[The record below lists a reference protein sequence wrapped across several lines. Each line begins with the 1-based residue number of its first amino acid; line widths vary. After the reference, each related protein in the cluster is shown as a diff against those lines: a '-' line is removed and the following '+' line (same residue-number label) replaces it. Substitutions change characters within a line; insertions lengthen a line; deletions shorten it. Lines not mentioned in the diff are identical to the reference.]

1 MAIDFNTVSDRV
13 FDQLK
18 GFGYSITMNDKSGKP
33 TANAKKARYF
43 YSTDEKFTIVIDE
56 DERVI
61 KIKYGDNTD
70 RERLN
75 KLESTIRNGIAKKF
89 VMGVDLM
96 PYTGK
101 DIEPKDVENMAK
113 VQESLSPVQGSMKT
127 SYQQTDGAKLIIRHS
142 KPVNEEVMGSRS
154 RNIRALFIEN
164 AQGERF
170 RYPQIHLAGART
182 MTRHVAEGGT
192 PYDEIGQKIIGLS
205 EERSQLMQVARYIRS
220 QGLQEQANDVQ
231 FAVTGRLT
239 EIKDLLG
246 RYNTERLMGDVHEQD
261 ENDLD
266 ALKEKLTKNVFD
278 ETIGSMLPRL
288 NGYLKEYQAKME
300 ATQAFDSLKQQ
311 VEESS
316 TIAVSAIPDL
326 DFTSMIVY
334 ESPTVNTSQLIN
346 LVLPVLEDET
356 IKNQLTRVAE
366 GVASGHLDPMA
377 VENLTRSI
385 IGKSSKQTA
394 TFEDS
399 RFEIGAMFE
408 SALKKYSLE
417 EILK

>member
-1 MAIDFNTVSDRV
+1 
-13 FDQLK
+13 
-18 GFGYSITMNDKSGKP
+18 
-33 TANAKKARYF
+33 
-43 YSTDEKFTIVIDE
+43 
-56 DERVI
+56 
-61 KIKYGDNTD
+61 
-70 RERLN
+70 
-75 KLESTIRNGIAKKF
+75 
-89 VMGVDLM
+89 
-96 PYTGK
+96 
-101 DIEPKDVENMAK
+101 
-113 VQESLSPVQGSMKT
+113 
-127 SYQQTDGAKLIIRHS
+127 
-142 KPVNEEVMGSRS
+142 MGSRS

-192 PYDEIGQKIIGLS
+192 PYDEVGQKIIGLS

-231 FAVTGRLT
+231 FAVTGRLN

-346 LVLPVLEDET
+346 LVLPVLEDDS
-356 IKNQLTRVAE
+356 IKTQLTRVAE